1 MNIEFFELPLRI
13 KLLFFICFMS
23 SKIVSKSLSPITSS
37 FLLSIALL
45 ASMPSFA
52 GRPLTVD
59 DASVNDAG
67 DGHVEAWWTRSPNG
81 VRSWT
86 VAPAYAPVDN
96 IELGAG
102 VAREQFTGIQ
112 TQNIQAKFRITP
124 TKENGCNF
132 GAVVGSAR
140 VDGESS
146 KAYVNGL
153 FSCNSTTLGSLHTNV
168 GLLDVSSSQRV
179 RTWGVA
185 WERTYGEVTVH
196 IEKFGMENEKSTIAT
211 GLRFNVLEDLQLDT
225 SVGRTNKQN
234 IVTIGL
240 KWMF

>member
-1 MNIEFFELPLRI
+1 
-13 KLLFFICFMS
+13 MS
-23 SKIVSKSLSPITSS
+23 SKIVSKSLFPITSS
-37 FLLSIALL
+37 FLLFIALL

-86 VAPAYAPVDN
+86 VAPAYAPVEN

-102 VAREQFTGIQ
+102 IAREQFTGIQ

-124 TKENGCNF
+124 TQENGCNF
-132 GAVVGSAR
+132 GAVLGSVR
-140 VDGESS
+140 VEGDSF
-146 KAYVNGL
+146 KPYVNGL
-153 FSCNSTTLGSLHTNV
+153 FSCNSSTLGSFHTNV
-168 GLLDVSSSQRV
+168 GALDVSSSQRV

-185 WERTYGEVTVH
+185 WERAYGEVTVH

-211 GLRFNVLEDLQLDT
+211 GLRFNVMEDLQLDT
-225 SVGRTNKQN
+225 SVGRANKQN
-234 IVTIGL
+234 IVTVGL

>member
-1 MNIEFFELPLRI
+1 
-13 KLLFFICFMS
+13 MS
-23 SKIVSKSLSPITSS
+23 TQFSS
-37 FLLSIALL
+37 RSIANSASALL
-45 ASMPSFA
+45 VLTAFFASFPSFA

-59 DASVNDAG
+59 DANVNDTG

-102 VAREQFTGIQ
+102 IAREQFSGIQ
-112 TQNIQAKFRITP
+112 TQNIQAKFRLSP
-124 TKENGCNF
+124 TQENGCNF
-132 GAVVGSAR
+132 GAVTGYAR
-140 VDGESS
+140 VDGQSS
-146 KAYVNGL
+146 QPYVNGL
-153 FSCNSTTLGSLHTNV
+153 FSCNHPSMGSLHTNL
-168 GLLDVSSSQRV
+168 GALNFSSSQRV

-196 IEKFGMENEKSTIAT
+196 IEKFGMEHEKPTTAV
-211 GLRFNVLEDLQLDT
+211 GLRFNVMEDLQLDT
-225 SVGRTNKQN
+225 SVGRTNKNN
-234 IVTIGL
+234 IFTLGF

>member
-1 MNIEFFELPLRI
+1 
-13 KLLFFICFMS
+13 MS
-23 SKIVSKSLSPITSS
+23 SKFVSKSVFKMASLLFSLVTLTTSVS
-37 FLLSIALL
+37 
-45 ASMPSFA
+45 SFA

-59 DASVNDAG
+59 DANVNDTG

-102 VAREQFTGIQ
+102 ISREQFSGVK

-168 GLLDVSSSQRV
+168 GSLDVSSSQRV

-185 WERTYGEVTVH
+185 WERAYGEVTVH

-225 SVGRTNKQN
+225 SVGRSNKQN

>member
-1 MNIEFFELPLRI
+1 
-13 KLLFFICFMS
+13 MS
-23 SKIVSKSLSPITSS
+23 SKFVSKSVFTIASLLFSLVTLTTSVS
-37 FLLSIALL
+37 
-45 ASMPSFA
+45 SFA

-59 DASVNDAG
+59 DANVNDTG

-102 VAREQFTGIQ
+102 ISREQFSGVK

-168 GLLDVSSSQRV
+168 GSLDVSSSQRV

-185 WERTYGEVTVH
+185 WERAYGEVTVH

-225 SVGRTNKQN
+225 SVGRSNKQN

>member
-1 MNIEFFELPLRI
+1 
-13 KLLFFICFMS
+13 MS
-23 SKIVSKSLSPITSS
+23 SKIVSKSLFLITSS
-37 FLLSIALL
+37 FLLFIALL
-45 ASMPSFA
+45 ASMPSLA

-86 VAPAYAPVDN
+86 LAPAYAPVEN

-102 VAREQFTGIQ
+102 IAREQFTGIQ

-124 TKENGCNF
+124 TQENGCNF
-132 GAVVGSAR
+132 GAVLGSAR
-140 VDGESS
+140 VEGDSF
-146 KAYVNGL
+146 KPYVNGL
-153 FSCNSTTLGSLHTNV
+153 FSCNSSTLGSFHTNV
-168 GLLDVSSSQRV
+168 GALDVSSSQRV
-179 RTWGVA
+179 RTWGLA
-185 WERTYGEVTVH
+185 WERAYGEVTVH
-196 IEKFGMENEKSTIAT
+196 IEKFGMKNEKSTIAT
-211 GLRFNVLEDLQLDT
+211 GLRFDVMEDLQLDT
-225 SVGRTNKQN
+225 SVGRANKQN

>member
-1 MNIEFFELPLRI
+1 
-13 KLLFFICFMS
+13 MS
-23 SKIVSKSLSPITSS
+23 SKNVSKSLFPITSS
-37 FLLSIALL
+37 FLLFIALL

-52 GRPLTVD
+52 GRPLNVD

-86 VAPAYAPVDN
+86 VAPAYAPVEN

-102 VAREQFTGIQ
+102 IAREQFTGIQ

-124 TKENGCNF
+124 TQENGCNF
-132 GAVVGSAR
+132 GAVLGSAR
-140 VDGESS
+140 VEGDSF
-146 KAYVNGL
+146 KPYVNGL
-153 FSCNSTTLGSLHTNV
+153 FSCNSSTLGSFHTNV
-168 GLLDVSSSQRV
+168 GALDVSSSQRV
-179 RTWGVA
+179 RTWGLA
-185 WERTYGEVTVH
+185 WERAYGEVTVH
-196 IEKFGMENEKSTIAT
+196 IEKFGMKNEKSTIAT
-211 GLRFNVLEDLQLDT
+211 GLRFDVMEDLQLDT
-225 SVGRTNKQN
+225 SVGRANKQN

>member
-1 MNIEFFELPLRI
+1 
-13 KLLFFICFMS
+13 MS
-23 SKIVSKSLSPITSS
+23 SKIVSKSLFLITSS
-37 FLLSIALL
+37 FLLFIALL

-86 VAPAYAPVDN
+86 LAPAYAPVEN

-102 VAREQFTGIQ
+102 IAREQFTGIQ

-124 TKENGCNF
+124 TQENGCNF
-132 GAVVGSAR
+132 GAVLGSAR
-140 VDGESS
+140 VEGDSF
-146 KAYVNGL
+146 KPYVNGL
-153 FSCNSTTLGSLHTNV
+153 FSCNSSTLGSFHTNV
-168 GLLDVSSSQRV
+168 GALDVSSSQRV
-179 RTWGVA
+179 RTWGLA
-185 WERTYGEVTVH
+185 WERAYGEVTVH
-196 IEKFGMENEKSTIAT
+196 IEKFGMKNEKSTIAT
-211 GLRFNVLEDLQLDT
+211 GLRFNVMEDLQLDT
-225 SVGRTNKQN
+225 SVGRANKQN

>member
-1 MNIEFFELPLRI
+1 
-13 KLLFFICFMS
+13 MS
-23 SKIVSKSLSPITSS
+23 SKIVSKSLFPITSS
-37 FLLSIALL
+37 FLLFIALL

-52 GRPLTVD
+52 GRPLNVD

-86 VAPAYAPVDN
+86 VAPAYAPVEN

-102 VAREQFTGIQ
+102 IAREQFTGIQ

-124 TKENGCNF
+124 TQENGCNF
-132 GAVVGSAR
+132 GAVLGSAR
-140 VDGESS
+140 VEGDSF
-146 KAYVNGL
+146 KPYVNGL
-153 FSCNSTTLGSLHTNV
+153 FSCNSSTLGSFHTNV
-168 GLLDVSSSQRV
+168 GALDVSSSQRV
-179 RTWGVA
+179 RTWGLA
-185 WERTYGEVTVH
+185 WERAYGEVTVH
-196 IEKFGMENEKSTIAT
+196 IEKFGMKNEKSTIAT
-211 GLRFNVLEDLQLDT
+211 GLRFDVMEDLQLDT
-225 SVGRTNKQN
+225 SVGRANKQN